1 MADIAASVLTRL
13 KNKATGKW
21 KKLSTLLTTLLSGRI
36 FAQT

>member
-13 KNKATGKW
+13 RIRRRQVEEV
-21 KKLSTLLTTLLSGRI
+21 STLLTTLLSGRI